1 MDCSPPGS
9 VHRISQ
15 ARTLERV
22 AISFYRGPSRPRDW
36 THGFCHVASIADR
49 IFTTEPPGKHSKS
62 LNSTLIFSIP
72 NLPISCFTSN
82 LCNVFMEETMLFIL
96 IFYSLI
102 CCFLPSSIVFKDF
115 FLMWTTFKVFIEFVK
130 TLLLFCVYDFFGCK
144 AGGVLS
150 PWPGIEL
157 AHCIAKCIIN

>member
-102 CCFLPSSIVFKDF
+102 CCFLPSSIVLKIF
-115 FLMWTTFKVFIEFVK
+115 FWCGPLLKSSLNLLKHCFFFVFMIF
-130 TLLLFCVYDFFGCK
+130 
-144 AGGVLS
+144 
-150 PWPGIEL
+150 L
-157 AHCIAKCIIN
+157 AARQVESYLPDQG